1 MQRKYPM
8 LYREQCTHLCD
19 RSTLQLAKWI
29 ATYEECR
36 GLIDRANT
44 VERRR
49 LINIVKKAFR
59 QKHKVQGY
67 TRVSLFSEPQSTLIR
82 RSTAFLTSWVE
93 KYRMIDG
100 TRAAKFTRNTR
111 GVESPYCQI
120 CVEDNTKEIQNT
132 ALGGSHGKDRGDRE
146 GSSDLL
152 PP

>member
-1 MQRKYPM
+1 M
-8 LYREQCTHLCD
+8 HLCD

-36 GLIDRANT
+36 GSIDRANT

-49 LINIVKKAFR
+49 LINTVNKAFR
-59 QKHKVQGY
+59 QKHIVRGY
-67 TRVSLFSEPQSTLIR
+67 DRVSLFSEPKSTLIR
-82 RSTAFLTSWVE
+82 RSTAFLTNWVE
-93 KYRMIDG
+93 KYRKIDG
-100 TRAAKFTRNTR
+100 TRAAQFNGNTR
-111 GVESPYCQI
+111 EVESPYCQT
-120 CVEDNTKEIQNT
+120 CVADNTKEIQNT